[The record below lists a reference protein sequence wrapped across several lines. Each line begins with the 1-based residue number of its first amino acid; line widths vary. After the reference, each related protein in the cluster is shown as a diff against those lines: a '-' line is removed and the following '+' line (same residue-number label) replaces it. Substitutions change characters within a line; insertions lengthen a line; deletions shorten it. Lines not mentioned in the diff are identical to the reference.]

1 MHGSASR
8 FARKSRGRWGGI
20 LVEDKARF
28 QPNLRECMRE
38 VKCELRGHTATDAK
52 MFLSAA
58 TKNSLT
64 EVLSLV
70 QKTVLN
76 AASEL
81 EDEAQSQVARLH
93 SELNVA
99 RSERDEARNERDE
112 ALKSL
117 HVAEIT
123 ASKHANE
130 LAQMR
135 ATVENLQREVV
146 HWKEQAKNWQDH
158 YTRVEQDRCGLST
171 ELLTLSR
178 SALTESPPKHYYSN
192 SAPNSHMKRSSTS
205 SNRPPAYKSAIPP
218 SPSESDSPLQSVS
231 APRNPRTPASK
242 PVRQQQ
248 PVSARSELPPYHS
261 ADASASESGSA
272 VNRSGGSGGVAQQQ
286 PPRSAKAAGK
296 QPQVQTPSQAPR
308 QIFVRRVHAVVHV
321 KEEEGDDDL
330 EDDEEESAEV
340 PDSNVRL
347 VKRRRSGLMV
357 QDDDDVRSASGSEAE
372 GAPRGRD
379 EESGDELMM
388 DSRQE
393 IYGGVHPVLPT
404 PQPTLRL
411 KRLANVAPQAE
422 ATPTKRRRVSDA
434 ARVKVPAKKK

>member
-1 MHGSASR
+1 ML
-8 FARKSRGRWGGI
+8 K
-20 LVEDKARF
+20 
-28 QPNLRECMRE
+28 Q
-38 VKCELRGHTATDAK
+38 
-52 MFLSAA
+52 A
-58 TKNSLT
+58 TKQSLT

-99 RSERDEARNERDE
+99 RSERDEA
-112 ALKSL
+112 LTSL
-117 HVAEIT
+117 HAAQIA
-123 ASKHANE
+123 ASKHENE

-218 SPSESDSPLQSVS
+218 SPSESDSPLQSAS

-242 PVRQQQ
+242 PARQQ
-248 PVSARSELPPYHS
+248 PASARSELPPYHS
-261 ADASASESGSA
+261 TDASTSASGSG
-272 VNRSGGSGGVAQQQ
+272 VNRSGGSTVVAQQQ

-296 QPQVQTPSQAPR
+296 QSQVQTPSQAPR

-330 EDDEEESAEV
+330 EDEEEEQEV

-347 VKRRRSGLMV
+347 VKRRGSGLMV
-357 QDDDDVRSASGSEAE
+357 QDDDDRSASGSEAE
-372 GAPRGRD
+372 GARRGRD

-411 KRLANVAPQAE
+411 KRTANVAPQAE